1 MIEAEFAGYQVQ
13 TEFFE
18 GPLDLLLHLIRKNK
32 MNIIEVRLS
41 QITTEYLSYLEG
53 KKGINPSRES
63 EFLMTA
69 ATLIYIK
76 SRSLLPKPENPAE
89 ESPEKQLIHTLIE
102 YEKIQKISRMLQD
115 MEYTELLLWRR
126 LEIDENFTNREYS
139 LKEVSAFQLAEIF
152 FDIVK
157 KKENEQFLYISSKN
171 YSIAEKQEE
180 ILSLLESAGFLDFSE
195 FVSRLDS
202 IEEIVVSF
210 FTLLEM
216 IKRHLLVAVQEQLF
230 GTISIY
236 KNEAGKLD
244 N

>member
-1 MIEAEFAGYQVQ
+1 MMETEFTGYQVQ
-13 TEFFE
+13 TEYFE

-41 QITTEYLSYLEG
+41 QITTEYLSYLES
-53 KKGINPSRES
+53 KKGLNPSRES

-89 ESPEKQLIHTLIE
+89 ESPEKKLLHTLIE
-102 YEKIQKISRMLQD
+102 YEKIQKITKMLQE

-126 LEIDENFTNREYS
+126 LEIDENFTNREYA

-157 KKENEQFLYISSKN
+157 KKENEQFLYITSKN

-180 ILSLLESAGFLDFSE
+180 ILSLLESNGFLDFTV
-195 FVSRLDS
+195 FVSKLDS

-230 GTISIY
+230 GTISLF
-236 KNEAGKLD
+236 KNEASQLD

>member
-1 MIEAEFAGYQVQ
+1 MMETEFTGYQIQ
-13 TEFFE
+13 TEYFE

-32 MNIIEVRLS
+32 MNIMEVRLS
-41 QITTEYLSYLEG
+41 QITNEYLSYLEG
-53 KKGINPSRES
+53 KRGLNPSRES

-76 SRSLLPKPENPAE
+76 SRSILPKPEIPDE

-102 YEKIQKISRMLQD
+102 YEKIQKISKMLRE

-126 LEIDENFTNREYS
+126 LEMNESFTNREYE

-157 KKENEQFLYISSKN
+157 KKEYEQFLEIPSKN
-171 YSIAEKQEE
+171 YSIAKKQEE
-180 ILSLLESAGFLDFSE
+180 ILSLLECSGFLDFTE
-195 FVSRLDS
+195 YVTKLDS
-202 IEEIVVSF
+202 IEEMVVSF

-216 IKRHLLVAVQEQLF
+216 IKCHMLIAVQEQLF

-236 KNEAGKLD
+236 KNTASKLD

>member
-1 MIEAEFAGYQVQ
+1 MMEAEAVVYQVQ
-13 TEFFE
+13 TDFFE

-32 MNIIEVRLS
+32 MNIAEVRLS
-41 QITTEYLSYLEG
+41 QITAEYLSYLQS
-53 KKGINPSRES
+53 KQGINPSRES

-76 SRSLLPKPENPAE
+76 SRSLLPKPESQAE
-89 ESPEKQLIHTLIE
+89 ESPEKQLLHTLIE
-102 YEKIQKISRMLQD
+102 YEKIQKISKMLQE

-180 ILSLLESAGFLDFSE
+180 ILALLEANGFLDFSE
-195 FVSRLDS
+195 FVTKLDS

-230 GTISIY
+230 GTISLF
-236 KNEAGKLD
+236 KNESGKLD

>member
-1 MIEAEFAGYQVQ
+1 VIENTAAFQIQ

-32 MNIIEVRLS
+32 LNIIEIRLS
-41 QITTEYLSYLEG
+41 QITAEYLAYLEN

-63 EFLMTA
+63 DFLMTA

-76 SRSLLPKPENPAE
+76 SRSLLPKPEIMAE
-89 ESPEKQLIHTLIE
+89 ESPEKQLIHSLIE
-102 YEKIQKISRMLQD
+102 YEKIQKISKMLQE
-115 MEYTELLLWRR
+115 MEYTELMLWRR
-126 LEIDENFTNREYS
+126 LELTENFANREYA
-139 LKEVSAFQLAEIF
+139 LKEVSSFQLAEIF

-157 KKENEQFLYISSKN
+157 KKEREQFLYISSKN
-171 YSIAEKQEE
+171 YSIAEKQKEM
-180 ILSLLESAGFLDFSE
+180 IGLLEKNGFIDFSDY
-195 FVSRLDS
+195 VTKLDS
-202 IEEIVVSF
+202 IEEILVSF

-216 IKRHLLVAVQEQLF
+216 IKRHMLIAVQEQLF

-236 KNEAGKLD
+236 RNEPGKMD

>member
-1 MIEAEFAGYQVQ
+1 MMEAEAVVYQVQ
-13 TEFFE
+13 TDFFE

-32 MNIIEVRLS
+32 MNIAEVRLS
-41 QITTEYLSYLEG
+41 QITAEYLSYLQS
-53 KKGINPSRES
+53 KQGINPSRES

-76 SRSLLPKPENPAE
+76 SRSLLPKPESQAE
-89 ESPEKQLIHTLIE
+89 ESPEKQLLHTLIE
-102 YEKIQKISRMLQD
+102 YEKIQKISKMLQE

-126 LEIDENFTNREYS
+126 LEIDENFTNREYA

-180 ILSLLESAGFLDFSE
+180 ILALLEANGFLDFSE
-195 FVSRLDS
+195 FVTKLDS

-230 GTISIY
+230 GTISLF
-236 KNEAGKLD
+236 KNESGKLD

>member
-1 MIEAEFAGYQVQ
+1 MMETEFTGYQIQ
-13 TEFFE
+13 TEYFE

-32 MNIIEVRLS
+32 MNIMEVRLS
-41 QITTEYLSYLEG
+41 QITNEYLSYLEG
-53 KKGINPSRES
+53 KRGLNPSRES

-76 SRSLLPKPENPAE
+76 SRSILPKPEIPDE

-102 YEKIQKISRMLQD
+102 YEKIQKISKMLRE

-126 LEIDENFTNREYS
+126 LEMNESFTNREYE

-157 KKENEQFLYISSKN
+157 KKEYEQFLEIPSKN
-171 YSIAEKQEE
+171 YSIAKKQEE
-180 ILSLLESAGFLDFSE
+180 IISLLECSGFLDFTE
-195 FVSRLDS
+195 YVTKLDS
-202 IEEIVVSF
+202 IEEMVVSF

-216 IKRHLLVAVQEQLF
+216 IKRHMLIAVQEQLF

-236 KNEAGKLD
+236 KNTASKLD

>member
-1 MIEAEFAGYQVQ
+1 MEIEIPGYQVQ
-13 TEFFE
+13 TDFFE

-32 MNIIEVRLS
+32 MKIVEIRLS
-41 QITTEYLSYLEG
+41 QITAEYLAYLEN

-63 EFLMTA
+63 DFLTTA

-76 SRSLLPKPENPAE
+76 SRSLLPKPEDPGE
-89 ESPEKQLIHTLIE
+89 ESPEKKLIHTLIE
-102 YEKIQKISRMLQD
+102 YEKIQKISKMLQD

-126 LEIDENFTNREYS
+126 LEIDENFTNREYA

-152 FDIVK
+152 FDIIK

-180 ILSLLESAGFLDFSE
+180 ILSLLKKNVFIDFSE
-195 FVSRLDS
+195 YMSKLDS
-202 IEEIVVSF
+202 IEEILVSF
-210 FTLLEM
+210 FTLLEL
-216 IKRHLLVAVQEQLF
+216 IKRHLLIAVQEQLF
-230 GTISIY
+230 GAISIY
-236 KNEAGKLD
+236 PNQVGRLE

>member
-1 MIEAEFAGYQVQ
+1 VIENTVAFQIQ

-32 MNIIEVRLS
+32 LNIIEIRLS
-41 QITTEYLSYLEG
+41 QITTEYLAYLES

-63 EFLMTA
+63 DFLMTA

-76 SRSLLPKPENPAE
+76 SRSLLPKPEILSE
-89 ESPEKQLIHTLIE
+89 ESPEKQLIHSLIE
-102 YEKIQKISRMLQD
+102 YEKIQKISKMLQE
-115 MEYTELLLWRR
+115 MEYTELMLWRR
-126 LEIDENFTNREYS
+126 LELTENFANREYA
-139 LKEVSAFQLAEIF
+139 LKEVSSFQLAEIF

-157 KKENEQFLYISSKN
+157 KKEREQFLYISSKN
-171 YSIAEKQEE
+171 YSIAEKQNEM
-180 ILSLLESAGFLDFSE
+180 IGLLEKNGFIDFSDY
-195 FVSRLDS
+195 VSKFDS
-202 IEEIVVSF
+202 IEEILVSF

-216 IKRHLLVAVQEQLF
+216 IKRHMLIAVQEQLF

-236 KNEAGKLD
+236 RNEPGKMD

>member
-1 MIEAEFAGYQVQ
+1 METEFTGYQVQ
-13 TEFFE
+13 TEYFE

-41 QITTEYLSYLEG
+41 QITNEYLSYLEG
-53 KKGINPSRES
+53 KGGINPSRES

-76 SRSLLPKPENPAE
+76 SRSLLPRPEIPDE
-89 ESPEKQLIHTLIE
+89 ESPEKQLIQTLIE
-102 YEKIQKISRMLQD
+102 YEKIQKISKMLRD

-126 LEIDENFTNREYS
+126 LEMNESFANREYE

-157 KKENEQFLYISSKN
+157 KKEYEQFLEIPSKN
-171 YSIAEKQEE
+171 YSIARKQEE
-180 ILSLLESAGFLDFSE
+180 LLSLLETSGYLDFTE
-195 FVSRLDS
+195 YVSKVDS

-216 IKRHLLVAVQEQLF
+216 IKRHVLVAVQEQLF
-230 GTISIY
+230 GTISLY
-236 KNEAGKLD
+236 KNEPGKLE

>member
-1 MIEAEFAGYQVQ
+1 METEVLAYQVQ
-13 TEFFE
+13 TDFFA

-32 MNIIEVRLS
+32 MKIMEIRLS
-41 QITTEYLSYLEG
+41 QITAEYLAYLES

-63 EFLMTA
+63 DFLMTA

-76 SRSLLPKPENPAE
+76 SRSLLPRPENPTE

-102 YEKIQKISRMLQD
+102 YEKIQKISKMLQD
-115 MEYTELLLWRR
+115 MEYTERLLWRR
-126 LEIDENFTNREYS
+126 LEIGENFNNREYT

-180 ILSLLESAGFLDFSE
+180 ISTLLAEKGHIDFSDYMAK
-195 FVSRLDS
+195 LDS
-202 IEEIVVSF
+202 IEEILVSF

-216 IKRHLLVAVQEQLF
+216 IKRHLLIAVQEQLF
-230 GTISIY
+230 GTISLY
-236 KNEAGKLD
+236 TNQAGKLD

>member
-1 MIEAEFAGYQVQ
+1 METEFSGYQVQ

-41 QITTEYLSYLEG
+41 QITTEYLSYLES
-53 KKGINPSRES
+53 KRGINPSRES

-76 SRSLLPKPENPAE
+76 SRSLLPKPESPDE

-102 YEKIQKISRMLQD
+102 YEKIQKISKMLQE

-126 LEIDENFTNREYS
+126 LEMNENFANREYE

-152 FDIVK
+152 FDIIK
-157 KKENEQFLYISSKN
+157 KKEYEEFLEIPSKN
-171 YSIAEKQEE
+171 YSIANKQKE
-180 ILSLLESAGFLDFSE
+180 ILSLLKCSGYLDFTE
-195 FVSRLDS
+195 YITKLDS
-202 IEEIVVSF
+202 IEETVVSF

-216 IKRHLLVAVQEQLF
+216 IKRHMLIAVQEQLF
-230 GTISIY
+230 GTISLY
-236 KNEAGKLD
+236 ENLADKLE

>member
-1 MIEAEFAGYQVQ
+1 METEVLAYQVQ
-13 TEFFE
+13 TDFFE

-32 MNIIEVRLS
+32 LNIIEVRLS

-102 YEKIQKISRMLQD
+102 YEKIQKISKMLQD

-126 LEIDENFTNREYS
+126 LEIDENFTNREYA

-171 YSIAEKQEE
+171 YSIAEKQDE
-180 ILSLLESAGFLDFSE
+180 ILRLLETSGFLDFTE

-230 GTISIY
+230 GTISLY

>member
-1 MIEAEFAGYQVQ
+1 METQFSGYQVQ

-32 MNIIEVRLS
+32 MSIADVRLS
-41 QITTEYLSYLEG
+41 RITGEYLSYLES
-53 KKGINPSRES
+53 KRGINPSRES

-76 SRSLLPKPENPAE
+76 SRSLLPKPEIPGE

-102 YEKIQKISRMLQD
+102 YEKIQKISRMLQE
-115 MEYTELLLWRR
+115 MEGTELLLWRR
-126 LEIDENFTNREYS
+126 LEMNESFANREYE

-152 FDIVK
+152 FDIVR
-157 KKENEQFLYISSKN
+157 KKENEQFLYIDSKN
-171 YSIAEKQEE
+171 YSIAEKQAE
-180 ILSLLESAGFLDFSE
+180 ILSLLESGGFLDFT
-195 FVSRLDS
+195 VYVAKLDS
-202 IEEIVVSF
+202 IEEVVVSF

-216 IKRHLLVAVQEQLF
+216 VKRHLLVAVQEQLF
-230 GTISIY
+230 GTISLY
-236 KNEAGKLD
+236 RNEAGRLE

>member
-1 MIEAEFAGYQVQ
+1 MEIEIPGYQVQ
-13 TEFFE
+13 TDFFE

-32 MNIIEVRLS
+32 MKIVEIRLS
-41 QITTEYLSYLEG
+41 QITAEYLAYLEN

-63 EFLMTA
+63 DFLTTA

-76 SRSLLPKPENPAE
+76 SRSLLPKPEDPGE
-89 ESPEKQLIHTLIE
+89 ESPEKKLIHTLIE
-102 YEKIQKISRMLQD
+102 YEKIQKISKMLQD

-126 LEIDENFTNREYS
+126 LEIDENFTNREYA

-152 FDIVK
+152 FDIIK

-180 ILSLLESAGFLDFSE
+180 ILSLLKKNVFIDFSE
-195 FVSRLDS
+195 YMSKLDS
-202 IEEIVVSF
+202 IEEILVSF
-210 FTLLEM
+210 FTLLEL
-216 IKRHLLVAVQEQLF
+216 IKRHLLIAVQEQLF

-236 KNEAGKLD
+236 PNQVGRLE

>member
-1 MIEAEFAGYQVQ
+1 METEFTGYQVQ
-13 TEFFE
+13 TEYFE

-41 QITTEYLSYLEG
+41 QITNEYLSYLEG
-53 KKGINPSRES
+53 KRGLNPSRES

-76 SRSLLPKPENPAE
+76 SRSLLPKPESPDE
-89 ESPEKQLIHTLIE
+89 DSPEKQLIHTLIE
-102 YEKIQKISRMLQD
+102 YEKIQKISRMLRE

-126 LEIDENFTNREYS
+126 LEMSESFANREYE

-157 KKENEQFLYISSKN
+157 KKEYEQFLEIPSKN
-171 YSIAEKQEE
+171 YSIAKKQEE
-180 ILSLLESAGFLDFSE
+180 ILSLLECSGYLDFSE
-195 FVSRLDS
+195 YVSKLDS
-202 IEEIVVSF
+202 IEELVVSF

-216 IKRHLLVAVQEQLF
+216 IKRHMLIAVQEQLF
-230 GTISIY
+230 GTISLY
-236 KNEAGKLD
+236 RNEPGKLD

>member
-1 MIEAEFAGYQVQ
+1 MMETEFTGYQIQ
-13 TEFFE
+13 TEYFE

-41 QITTEYLSYLEG
+41 QITAEYLSYLES
-53 KKGINPSRES
+53 KKGLNPSRES

-76 SRSLLPKPENPAE
+76 SRSLLPRPEIPGE

-102 YEKIQKISRMLQD
+102 YEKIQKISMMLRE
-115 MEYTELLLWRR
+115 MEGTELLLWRR
-126 LEIDENFTNREYS
+126 LEMNESFANREYE

-157 KKENEQFLYISSKN
+157 KKEYEQFLEIPSKN
-171 YSIAEKQEE
+171 YSIAKKQEE
-180 ILSLLESAGFLDFSE
+180 ILSLLEVNGYIDFSE
-195 FVSRLDS
+195 YTSKLDS
-202 IEEIVVSF
+202 LEELVVSF

-216 IKRHLLVAVQEQLF
+216 IKRHMLIAVQEQLF

-236 KNEAGKLD
+236 KNEPGQLD

>member
-1 MIEAEFAGYQVQ
+1 MMETEFTGYQIQ
-13 TEFFE
+13 TEYFE

-41 QITTEYLSYLEG
+41 QITAEYLSYLES
-53 KKGINPSRES
+53 KKGLNPSRES

-76 SRSLLPKPENPAE
+76 SRSLLPRPEIPGE

-102 YEKIQKISRMLQD
+102 YEKIQKISMMLRE
-115 MEYTELLLWRR
+115 MEGTELLLWRR
-126 LEIDENFTNREYS
+126 LEMNESFANREYE

-157 KKENEQFLYISSKN
+157 KKEYEHFLEIPSKN
-171 YSIAEKQEE
+171 YSIAKKQEE
-180 ILSLLESAGFLDFSE
+180 ILSLLEVNGYLDFSE
-195 FVSRLDS
+195 YTSKLDS
-202 IEEIVVSF
+202 LEELVVSF

-216 IKRHLLVAVQEQLF
+216 IKRHMLIAVQEQLF

-236 KNEAGKLD
+236 KNEPGQLD

>member
-1 MIEAEFAGYQVQ
+1 MEIEVPGYQVQ
-13 TEFFE
+13 TDFFE

-32 MNIIEVRLS
+32 MKIMEIRLS
-41 QITTEYLSYLEG
+41 QITTEYLAYLEG

-63 EFLMTA
+63 DFLMTA

-76 SRSLLPKPENPAE
+76 SRSLLPKPESPAE
-89 ESPEKQLIHTLIE
+89 ESPEKQLINTLIE

-126 LEIDENFTNREYS
+126 LETNENFTTREYA

-157 KKENEQFLYISSKN
+157 KKENEQFLYIASKN
-171 YSIAEKQEE
+171 YSIAEKQNE
-180 ILSLLESAGFLDFSE
+180 ILALLEKGGYFDFTDY
-195 FVSRLDS
+195 VAKLDS
-202 IEEIVVSF
+202 IEELLVSF

-216 IKRHLLVAVQEQLF
+216 IKRHLLIAVQEQLF

-236 KNEAGKLD
+236 RNDAGKLD

>member
-1 MIEAEFAGYQVQ
+1 MMEAEFAGYQVQ

-41 QITTEYLSYLEG
+41 QITTEYLSYLES

-102 YEKIQKISRMLQD
+102 YEKIQRISKMLQE

-126 LEIDENFTNREYS
+126 LEIDENFAHREYS

-157 KKENEQFLYISSKN
+157 KKENEQFLFISSKN
-171 YSIAEKQEE
+171 YSIAEKQAD
-180 ILSLLESAGFLDFSE
+180 ILALLESSDFIDFS
-195 FVSRLDS
+195 VYISKLDS
-202 IEEIVVSF
+202 IEEIVVSI

-216 IKRHLLVAVQEQLF
+216 IKRHLLIAVQEQLF

-236 KNEAGKLD
+236 RNDAGRLE

>member
-1 MIEAEFAGYQVQ
+1 METEFSGYQVQ
-13 TEFFE
+13 TEYFE

-32 MNIIEVRLS
+32 MNIHEVRLS
-41 QITTEYLSYLEG
+41 QITNEYLAYLEG
-53 KKGINPSRES
+53 KGGLNPSRES

-76 SRSLLPKPENPAE
+76 SRSLLPKPASPDED
-89 ESPEKQLIHTLIE
+89 SPEKQLIHTLIE
-102 YEKIQKISRMLQD
+102 YEKIQKISKMLRE

-126 LEIDENFTNREYS
+126 LEMNESFANREYE

-157 KKENEQFLYISSKN
+157 KKEYEQFLEIPSKN
-171 YSIAEKQEE
+171 YSIAKKQEE
-180 ILSLLESAGFLDFSE
+180 ILSLLGISGFLDFSE
-195 FVSRLDS
+195 YVSKLDS
-202 IEEIVVSF
+202 IEELVVSF

-216 IKRHLLVAVQEQLF
+216 IKRHMLIAVQEQLF
-230 GTISIY
+230 GTISLY
-236 KNEAGKLD
+236 RNEPDLLE

>member
-1 MIEAEFAGYQVQ
+1 METEFSGYQVQ

-18 GPLDLLLHLIRKNK
+18 GPLDLLLHLIRKNR
-32 MNIIEVRLS
+32 MSIIEVRLS
-41 QITTEYLSYLEG
+41 QITAEYLAYL
-53 KKGINPSRES
+53 KSKRGINPSRES

-76 SRSLLPKPENPAE
+76 SRSLLPKPENPEE

-102 YEKIQKISRMLQD
+102 YEKIQKISKMLRD

-126 LEIDENFTNREYS
+126 LEINENFANREYE

-157 KKENEQFLYISSKN
+157 KKEYEQFLEIPSKN
-171 YSIAEKQEE
+171 YSIAKKQEE
-180 ILSLLESAGFLDFSE
+180 ILYLLETSGYIDFSE
-195 FVSRLDS
+195 YVSRLDS
-202 IEEIVVSF
+202 IEEVVVSF

-216 IKRHLLVAVQEQLF
+216 IKRHMLIAVQEQLF
-230 GTISIY
+230 GTISIF

>member
-1 MIEAEFAGYQVQ
+1 MMEAEFSGYQVQ

-32 MNIIEVRLS
+32 MNIADVRLS
-41 QITTEYLSYLEG
+41 RITAEYLSYLES
-53 KKGINPSRES
+53 KRGINPSRES

-76 SRSLLPKPENPAE
+76 SRSLLPKPEIPGE
-89 ESPEKQLIHTLIE
+89 DSPEKQLIHTLIE
-102 YEKIQKISRMLQD
+102 YEKVQKISRMLQE
-115 MEYTELLLWRR
+115 MECTELLLWRR
-126 LEIDENFTNREYS
+126 LEMNESFAHREYT

-157 KKENEQFLYISSKN
+157 KKENEQFLFIASKN
-171 YSIAEKQEE
+171 YSIAEKQAE
-180 ILSLLESAGFLDFSE
+180 ILAIMESSGFLDFSVY
-195 FVSRLDS
+195 VSKLDS
-202 IEEIVVSF
+202 VEEIVVSF

-230 GTISIY
+230 GNISIY
-236 KNEAGKLD
+236 RNEAGKLE

>member
-1 MIEAEFAGYQVQ
+1 MMEAEFAGYQVQ

-41 QITTEYLSYLEG
+41 QITAEYLSYLQG
-53 KKGINPSRES
+53 KRGINPSRES

-76 SRSLLPKPENPAE
+76 SRSLLPKPENAAE

-102 YEKIQKISRMLQD
+102 YEKIQKISRMLQE

-126 LEIDENFTNREYS
+126 LEIDENFTNREYA

-171 YSIAEKQEE
+171 YSIAEKQTE
-180 ILSLLESAGFLDFSE
+180 ILALLESSGFVDFSVY
-195 FVSRLDS
+195 VSRLDS

-230 GTISIY
+230 GTIGIY
-236 KNEAGKLD
+236 KNDAGRLE

>member
-1 MIEAEFAGYQVQ
+1 MMETEFSGYQVQ

-41 QITTEYLSYLEG
+41 QITTEYLSYLES
-53 KKGINPSRES
+53 KRGINPSRES

-76 SRSLLPKPENPAE
+76 SRSLLPKPENPEE

-102 YEKIQKISRMLQD
+102 YEKIQKISKMLRD

-126 LEIDENFTNREYS
+126 LEMSENFANREYE

-157 KKENEQFLYISSKN
+157 KKEYEQFLEIPSKN
-171 YSIAEKQEE
+171 YSIAKKQEE
-180 ILSLLESAGFLDFSE
+180 FLSLLAVSGYIDFTE
-195 FVSRLDS
+195 YVAKLDS
-202 IEEIVVSF
+202 IEEVVVSF

-216 IKRHLLVAVQEQLF
+216 IKRHMLIAVQEQLF
-230 GTISIY
+230 GTISIF
-236 KNEAGKLD
+236 KNEAGKLE

>member
-1 MIEAEFAGYQVQ
+1 MEIETPSYQVQ
-13 TEFFE
+13 TDFFQ

-32 MNIIEVRLS
+32 MKIMEIRLS
-41 QITTEYLSYLEG
+41 QITAEYLAYLES

-63 EFLMTA
+63 DFLMTA

-76 SRSLLPKPENPAE
+76 SRSLLPKPENPTE

-102 YEKIQKISRMLQD
+102 YEKIQKISKMLQD

-126 LEIDENFTNREYS
+126 LEIGENFTNREYA

-180 ILSLLESAGFLDFSE
+180 ISTLLGKNGFIDFSDY
-195 FVSRLDS
+195 VAKLDS
-202 IEEIVVSF
+202 IEEILVSF

-216 IKRHLLVAVQEQLF
+216 IKRHLLIAVQEQLF

-236 KNEAGKLD
+236 SNEAGKLD

>member
-1 MIEAEFAGYQVQ
+1 MMESEFTGYQVQ
-13 TEFFE
+13 TEYFE

-41 QITTEYLSYLEG
+41 QITTEYLSYLES
-53 KKGINPSRES
+53 KKGLNPSRES

-76 SRSLLPKPENPAE
+76 SRSLLPRPEIPGE

-102 YEKIQKISRMLQD
+102 YEKIQKISMMLRE
-115 MEYTELLLWRR
+115 MEGTELLLWRR
-126 LEIDENFTNREYS
+126 LEMNESFANREYE

-157 KKENEQFLYISSKN
+157 KKEYEQFLEIPSKN
-171 YSIAEKQEE
+171 YSIAKKQEE
-180 ILSLLESAGFLDFSE
+180 ILSLLAVNGYFDFSE
-195 FVSRLDS
+195 YTSKLDS
-202 IEEIVVSF
+202 LEELVVSF

-216 IKRHLLVAVQEQLF
+216 IKRHMLIAVQEQLF

-236 KNEAGKLD
+236 KNEPGQLD

>member
-1 MIEAEFAGYQVQ
+1 MEIEIPGYQVQ
-13 TEFFE
+13 TDFFE

-32 MNIIEVRLS
+32 MKIVEIRLS
-41 QITTEYLSYLEG
+41 QITAEYLAYLES

-63 EFLMTA
+63 DFLMTA

-102 YEKIQKISRMLQD
+102 YEKIQKISKMLQD

-126 LEIDENFTNREYS
+126 LEMNENFTTREYA

-171 YSIAEKQEE
+171 YSIAEKQNE
-180 ILSLLESAGFLDFSE
+180 ILTLLEKGGYFDFSE
-195 FVSRLDS
+195 YVAKLDS
-202 IEEIVVSF
+202 IEEILVSF

-216 IKRHLLVAVQEQLF
+216 IKRHLLIAVQEQLF

-236 KNEAGKLD
+236 KNEPGKLD

>member
-1 MIEAEFAGYQVQ
+1 MMEAEFSGYQVQ
-13 TEFFE
+13 TEFFA

-32 MNIIEVRLS
+32 MNIVEVRLS
-41 QITTEYLSYLEG
+41 QITAEYLSYLEG
-53 KKGINPSRES
+53 KRGINPSRES

-76 SRSLLPKPENPAE
+76 SRTLLPKPESPDE

-102 YEKIQKISRMLQD
+102 YEKIQKISKLLQE

-126 LEIDENFTNREYS
+126 LEMNESFANREYE

-157 KKENEQFLYISSKN
+157 KKEYEQFLEIPSKN
-171 YSIAEKQEE
+171 YSIAKKQEE
-180 ILSLLESAGFLDFSE
+180 FLLLLESSGYIDFSE
-195 FVSRLDS
+195 YVSKLDS
-202 IEEIVVSF
+202 IEETVVSF

-216 IKRHLLVAVQEQLF
+216 IKRHMLIAVQEQLF

-236 KNEAGKLD
+236 KNTAGKLE

>member
-1 MIEAEFAGYQVQ
+1 METEVLAYQVQ
-13 TEFFE
+13 TDFFE

-32 MNIIEVRLS
+32 LNIIEVRLS
-41 QITTEYLSYLEG
+41 QITTEYLSYLES

-102 YEKIQKISRMLQD
+102 YEKIQKISKMLQD

-126 LEIDENFTNREYS
+126 LEIDENFTNREYA

-171 YSIAEKQEE
+171 YSIAEKQDE
-180 ILSLLESAGFLDFSE
+180 ILRLLETSGFLDFTE

-230 GTISIY
+230 GTISLY

>member
-1 MIEAEFAGYQVQ
+1 METEFTGYQIQ
-13 TEFFE
+13 TDYFE

-41 QITTEYLSYLEG
+41 QITAEYLSYLEG
-53 KKGINPSRES
+53 KRGINPSRES

-76 SRSLLPKPENPAE
+76 SRSLLPKPESPAE
-89 ESPEKQLIHTLIE
+89 DSPEKQLIHTLIE
-102 YEKIQKISRMLQD
+102 YEKIQKISKMLRE

-126 LEIDENFTNREYS
+126 LEMNESFVNREYE

-157 KKENEQFLYISSKN
+157 KKEYEQFLEIPSKN
-171 YSIAEKQEE
+171 YSIAKKQEE
-180 ILSLLESAGFLDFSE
+180 LLSLLEGSGYIDFSE
-195 FVSRLDS
+195 YISKLDS
-202 IEEIVVSF
+202 IEELVVSF

-216 IKRHLLVAVQEQLF
+216 IKRHMLIAVQEQLF
-230 GTISIY
+230 GTISLY
-236 KNEAGKLD
+236 RNEPGKLD

>member
-1 MIEAEFAGYQVQ
+1 METEFVGYQVQ
-13 TEFFE
+13 TDYFE

-32 MNIIEVRLS
+32 MNIVEVRLS
-41 QITTEYLSYLEG
+41 QITNEYLAYLQG
-53 KKGINPSRES
+53 KRGINPSRES

-76 SRSLLPKPENPAE
+76 SRSLLPKPESLDE
-89 ESPEKQLIHTLIE
+89 DSPEKQLIHTLIE
-102 YEKIQKISRMLQD
+102 YEKIQKISMMLRE

-126 LEIDENFTNREYS
+126 LEMNENFANREYE

-157 KKENEQFLYISSKN
+157 KKEYEQFLEIPSKN
-171 YSIAEKQEE
+171 YSIAKKQEE
-180 ILSLLESAGFLDFSE
+180 ILALLAVSGYVDFSE
-195 FVSRLDS
+195 YISKLDS
-202 IEEIVVSF
+202 IEELVVSF

-216 IKRHLLVAVQEQLF
+216 IKRHLLVAVQEELF
-230 GTISIY
+230 GTISLY
-236 KNEAGKLD
+236 RNEPGRLE